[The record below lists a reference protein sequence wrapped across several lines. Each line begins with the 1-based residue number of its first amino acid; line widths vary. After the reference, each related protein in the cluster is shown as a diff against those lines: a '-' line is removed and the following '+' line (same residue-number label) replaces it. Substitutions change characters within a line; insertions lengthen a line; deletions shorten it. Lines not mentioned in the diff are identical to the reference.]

1 MDARAGDAPKP
12 LHDPADRLP
21 SERPGIVDFDR
32 THFDTHATDVCIIG
46 SGVAGLTLARRLLAA
61 GRTVT
66 LLESG
71 GTDYERAAA
80 ELNMGENVGEPYY
93 RLDHARLRFFGGT
106 AAIWGGRLAPLE
118 PVDFERREWVPWSG
132 WPVTYEEMRPYY
144 AEARRVF
151 GLPAEGPG
159 TADLP
164 RGVSLPDFDPGRI
177 DLKLWSFDR
186 QPDRFTFARC
196 ADLRSHPRCT
206 IFTHATVTAIET
218 DHDAGRVTALAVRGS
233 KGRSARFTARTYVLA
248 AGGIENARVLLASK
262 AVVPQGLGNGHDL
275 VGRFFMEH
283 PHARGGRVETPYV
296 WRLLKAF
303 GRRHCVQRQLVAVLI
318 GASKALQAREAMLN
332 TSLTIA
338 PRQPAGKSQFWGMRA
353 YNRVKHDL
361 DPTRR
366 ARSAWLRTKKLV
378 QAVQPIVDP
387 ARPWLLHK
395 LNRIELALL
404 VRAEQAPNPDSRV
417 TLSAERDR
425 LGMPRVALDW
435 RTSELDV
442 HSVERLVAALGS
454 EMERLGL
461 GRVEP
466 AAWLSEPD
474 RRWRTDPLIS
484 AHPIGGYHHM
494 GTTRMAEDPKQGV
507 ADGHGRVH
515 GIDNL
520 YIAGSSL
527 FPTSGWA
534 NPTLTIAALSL
545 RTADAIA
552 RRDGVAV
559 AQASSARRETPS

>member
-1 MDARAGDAPKP
+1 
-12 LHDPADRLP
+12 LPADWPPPEGSGL
-21 SERPGIVDFDR
+21 VDFDR
-32 THFDTHATDVCIIG
+32 TDFDNHATDVCIIG

-71 GTDYERAAA
+71 GLDYEREAAG
-80 ELNMGENVGEPYY
+80 LNAGENIGEPYY

-106 AAIWGGRLAPLE
+106 AAIWGGRLAPLD
-118 PVDFERREWVPWSG
+118 PVDFEKREWVPWSG

-151 GLPAEGPG
+151 GLPAEELGP
-159 TADLP
+159 ADLP
-164 RGVSLPDFDPGRI
+164 RGVSLPEFDPGRLE
-177 DLKLWSFDR
+177 LKLWSFDR
-186 QPDRFTFARC
+186 QPDRFTHARC

-206 IFTHATVTAIET
+206 IFIHATVTAIET
-218 DHDAGRVTALAVRGS
+218 GHDAGRVTSLALRGS
-233 KGRSARFTARTYVLA
+233 RGRTARVTARTYVLA
-248 AGGIENARVLLASK
+248 AGGIENARVLLASN

-283 PHARGGRVETPYV
+283 PHARGGRVETSRV
-296 WRLLKAF
+296 WSLLKAF
-303 GRRHCVQRQLVAVLI
+303 GRRHNVQRQLVAVLI
-318 GASKALQAREAMLN
+318 GASKSLQAREAMLN

-338 PRQPAGKSQFWGMRA
+338 PRQAAGQTQFWGMRA
-353 YNRVKHDL
+353 YNRVKHEL
-361 DPTRR
+361 DPTHR
-366 ARSAWLRTKKLV
+366 ARSAWLRTKQLV
-378 QAVQPIVDP
+378 QTVQPIIDP

-435 RTSELDV
+435 RMSELDV

-454 EMERLGL
+454 EIERLGL

-466 AAWLSEPD
+466 SQWLSEPD

-494 GTTRMAEDPKQGV
+494 GTTRMADDPKQGV
-507 ADGHGRVH
+507 TAADGRVH

-534 NPTLTIAALSL
+534 NPTLTIAALAL

-552 RRDGVAV
+552 DRAGLA
-559 AQASSARRETPS
+559 AATASFMRQGTSTE